1 MSEHVA
7 EYESGSRTRRHPL
20 SRQRHRPWRR
30 WFVQYLMIAPMA
42 LLFVG
47 VTIYPLFLAIR
58 MSLLDWD
65 ATSID
70 HPFIGLANYQELLT
84 QDPRFIADL
93 LRTGVMGGAALVIEF
108 VAGFAL
114 ALLFLGPFPGKRI
127 LTTLLLIP
135 MMISPVVVG
144 FTARMAFTTSYGF
157 VTPVLEAILRR
168 PINIDWLSDPNYAPA
183 VIVLIDAWEWTPF
196 VFLLLFAG
204 LLALSHEPFEAARVD
219 GATRWQTFVHITLPQ
234 MRYVILVVILI
245 RSLDLIKLF
254 DTIMLATR
262 AGPGIATEM
271 ISPFIYNVAF
281 QDFRFG
287 YAAAASLILLVAIMA
302 ITSFVIRTLGRS
314 VVG

>member
-1 MSEHVA
+1 MGEQVA
-7 EYESGSRTRRHPL
+7 GYETRSRARLLSLQRR
-20 SRQRHRPWRR
+20 RPWRR
-30 WFVQYLMIAPMA
+30 WLVQYLMVAPMA
-42 LLFVG
+42 LLLVG
-47 VTIYPLFLAIR
+47 VTIYPLILAVR

-84 QDPRFIADL
+84 QDSRFIADL
-93 LRTGVMGGAALVIEF
+93 LRTGVMGGAALAIEF

-135 MMISPVVVG
+135 MMVSPVVVG

-157 VTPVLEAILRR
+157 VTPVLQAILRR
-168 PINIDWLSDPNYAPA
+168 PISIDWLSDPNFAPA
-183 VIVLIDAWEWTPF
+183 VIVLIDTWEWTPF

-219 GATRWQTFVHITLPQ
+219 GATRWQTFVYITLPQ

-271 ISPFIYNVAF
+271 ISPFIYDVAF